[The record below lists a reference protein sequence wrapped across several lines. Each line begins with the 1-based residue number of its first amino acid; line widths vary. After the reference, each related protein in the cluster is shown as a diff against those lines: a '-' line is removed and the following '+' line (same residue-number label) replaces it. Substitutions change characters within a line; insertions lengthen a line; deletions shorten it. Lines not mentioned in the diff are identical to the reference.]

1 MKRSFTALRL
11 SLAQGSV
18 HGRAYCHP
26 KDSYGA
32 AIAALKADIA
42 KSLAARFDFL
52 CEELDR
58 RESDLKERKKK
69 ASSGMR
75 VCGVCGVCG
84 CGCVCGREEVRCV
97 CVCVCACVRACG
109 VGA

>member
-1 MKRSFTALRL
+1 MQRTAPHRIRSHTHRARMKRSFTAFALHL

-75 VCGVCGVCG
+75 VCGVCGVR
-84 CGCVCGREEVRCV
+84 VWVR
-97 CVCVCACVRACG
+97 VRS
-109 VGA
+109 